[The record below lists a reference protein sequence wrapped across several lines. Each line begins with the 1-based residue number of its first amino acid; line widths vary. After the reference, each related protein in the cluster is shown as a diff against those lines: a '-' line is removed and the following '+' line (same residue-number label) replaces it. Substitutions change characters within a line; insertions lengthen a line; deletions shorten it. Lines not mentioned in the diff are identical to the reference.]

1 LKKSCFIATLLSL
14 LQQYFWKVIGMLRT
28 PSAEV
33 EIDALLVSQLLAE
46 QHPDLQN
53 LSIQFID
60 AGWDN
65 AMFRLG
71 DQLAVRLPRR
81 EIAARLLENE
91 QRWLPQ
97 LAKQLPIAVPVPHRI
112 GLPNSLYPWP
122 WSVIHWLTGQTADE
136 IRLNGEHAQQFALF
150 LKALHVAAPDNAP
163 KNLFRGVSLIQ
174 RATMLNERMQRLE
187 AKTAMIT
194 PTIRSLWQQAV
205 NTPIDVEPTWIHG
218 DLHPRN
224 ILVEK
229 GGITGII
236 DWGDLAAG
244 DRSTDL
250 AALWYLFPEKH
261 LREQVI
267 DAYGEVSQETLARAR
282 GWAILFGVVL
292 LDSGLVD
299 HSQHAAIGQKILQ
312 CVAQS

>member
-1 LKKSCFIATLLSL
+1 
-14 LQQYFWKVIGMLRT
+14 MLGT

-71 DQLAVRLPRR
+71 DRFTVRLPRR
-81 EIAARLLENE
+81 AIAAKLLENE

-97 LAKQLPIAVPVPHRI
+97 LAMQLPIAVPVPLRI
-112 GLPNSLYPWP
+112 GQPNSFYPWR
-122 WSVIHWLTGQTADE
+122 WSVIPWLSGKTADE
-136 IRLNGEHAQQFALF
+136 VRLSADHAQQFALF
-150 LKALHVAAPDNAP
+150 LKSLHIAAPDNAP
-163 KNLFRGVSLIQ
+163 KNLFRGVPLIQ
-174 RATMLNERMQRLE
+174 RVPMLNERMQRLE
-187 AKTAMIT
+187 SQTAMIT
-194 PTIRSLWQQAV
+194 PTIRSFWQQAV
-205 NTPIDVEPTWIHG
+205 NTAIDVESTWIHG

-224 ILVEK
+224 ILVDK

-236 DWGDLAAG
+236 DWGDLAVG

-250 AALWYLFPEKH
+250 AALWCLFPEKH

-267 DAYGEVSQETLARAR
+267 DTYGEVSEETLARAR

-299 HSQHAAIGQKILQ
+299 HSQHAAIGQNILE

>member
-1 LKKSCFIATLLSL
+1 
-14 LQQYFWKVIGMLRT
+14 MLGT
-28 PSAEV
+28 PAAEV
-33 EIDALLVSQLLAE
+33 EIDALLVSQLLAA

-71 DQLAVRLPRR
+71 DRLSVRLPRR
-81 EIAARLLENE
+81 SIAAKLLENE
-91 QRWLPQ
+91 QYWLPQ

-112 GLPNSLYPWP
+112 GLPNALYPWH
-122 WSVIHWLTGQTADE
+122 WSVIPWLPGQTADA
-136 IRLNGEHAQQFALF
+136 IRLNTNHAQQFALF
-150 LKALHVAAPDNAP
+150 LKALHVAAPNNAP
-163 KNLFRGVSLIQ
+163 QNPVRGVPLMQ

-187 AKTAMIT
+187 THTAMIT

-205 NTPIDVEPTWIHG
+205 NTPVDVEPTWIHG

-224 ILVEK
+224 ILVDK

-236 DWGDLAAG
+236 DWGDLTTG
-244 DRSTDL
+244 DRATDL
-250 AALWYLFPEKH
+250 AALWCLFPEKH

-299 HSQHAAIGQKILQ
+299 HPQHATIGQKILQ
-312 CVAQS
+312 CVARS